1 MPKTRSS
8 VTRTSFTKRT
18 SLHITLAV
26 AAFMLCFAVL
36 SYVFTRINA
45 ADSFMYTVEN
55 TGELAADMLDD
66 HLSYVAGRLDI
77 ITENENLKDFVFG
90 LNSAKTAAEARSA
103 GNFSQMTGELDA
115 LCRGD
120 VSAAWIIAEQ
130 SGIMVN
136 NGGDAFLPDEYGLED
151 KYWYESYVAGK
162 AFTAEYLSD
171 YSVENDTVTLIV
183 PVRADGNVYAFCG
196 LETSVESVFKVLS
209 QYSFSKGCYP
219 AAASQDRVVYN
230 AKKCDFFKQFNLSE
244 EAFRNIISSTSYGSG
259 VDSYVAD
266 SGAEVYYY
274 SRANITDNWK
284 IIVLFDYIEING
296 SLYTVFGQQI
306 LILICMCALMMIA
319 VINILHRESEP
330 LHEIRDCTNEMVSGN
345 YNYRIETMGRNEL
358 GTIAKNVNRI
368 AEIMQAKTSV
378 ITNYNTTDI
387 LTGLKNRSALY
398 ERMNDII
405 QTREEGRS
413 RFAVMFVDIDNFRW
427 LNETLGHTYGDEVLS
442 RFASIMR
449 EQLPAD
455 MTVYRFSGDEF
466 IILKEFDT
474 DFSEVYDAAESLHN
488 RFDRPIEI
496 LNDKIYIKFS
506 VGVSIFPDDDATPE
520 NLLRDAEAA
529 LHRAKDSGKD
539 RVAFYTKTGRTRSD
553 FSRAAIA
560 RSLPNALKNGEL
572 YLHYQPII
580 STETRDVHGFEVLLR
595 WISPEFGIVPPADF
609 ISIAEESGDIITIGT
624 WIFESACRTLREI
637 NRTINPNIIMSVNV
651 SPMQLR
657 KSDFIDHIRQ
667 VIDITRVNPKNL
679 QFEIT
684 ESILID
690 FIDTNSSVINELNE
704 MGIALALD
712 DFGTGYSSLNYLK
725 NFPIK
730 CLKIDKSF
738 IDEINNDQRDYVIT
752 DSIIDL
758 VHGLGIQT
766 VAEGIETVG
775 QFNFLAQMKCDFIQ
789 GFLMSKPLDE
799 RDAIEFLERY
809 DTLHKPDERK
819 LEENER
825 QIADEKE
832 QLRRLEE
839 ERSHVAAGESVPEN
853 RE

>member
-1 MPKTRSS
+1 MPKKQSS

-18 SLHITLAV
+18 SLHISVAV
-26 AAFMLCFAVL
+26 VAFVLCFGVL
-36 SYVFTRINA
+36 TYIFTRINA
-45 ADSFMYTVEN
+45 ESNFMSTVESAGAL
-55 TGELAADMLDD
+55 TADMLDD
-66 HLSYVAGRLDI
+66 HLRSVAGRLGI
-77 ITENENLKDFVFG
+77 IMENEDMKGLVYG
-90 LNSAKTAAEARSA
+90 LNAAKTSADARASEGFEAI
-103 GNFSQMTGELDA
+103 TGDLNM

-130 SGIMVN
+130 SGIMIDH
-136 NGGDAFLPDEYGLED
+136 NGNVLMPDEYGLAN
-151 KYWYESYVAGK
+151 KHWYESYIAGK
-162 AFTAEYLSD
+162 ANGRDYLCDHSE
-171 YSVENDTVTLIV
+171 ENGTVIVIV

-196 LETSVESVFKVLS
+196 IETRAESVFNVLS
-209 QYSFSKGCYP
+209 QYSAGKGGVP
-219 AAASQDRVVYN
+219 AVTANGSVVYCGGDIRN
-230 AKKCDFFKQFNLSE
+230 KFGLSE
-244 EAFRNIISSTSYGSG
+244 DELLKIGSQSLYSSG
-259 VDSYVAD
+259 VDSYIPE
-266 SGAEVYYY
+266 GGREVYYY
-274 SRANITDNWK
+274 NRADPADGRNVIVFFDNAS
-284 IIVLFDYIEING
+284 ISGGYYGIFMRQMIVL
-296 SLYTVFGQQI
+296 V
-306 LILICMCALMMIA
+306 CMCALLIITVM
-319 VINILHRESEP
+319 NILHRESEP

-345 YNYRIETMGRNEL
+345 YNYRIETIGRSEL
-358 GTIAKNVNRI
+358 GAIARNVNRI

-442 RFASIMR
+442 RFASIMK

-455 MTVYRFSGDEF
+455 MPVYRFSGDEF

-474 DFSEVYDAAESLHN
+474 DFSEVYDAAENLHN

-506 VGVSIFPDDDATPE
+506 VGVSIYPDDDVTPE
-520 NLLRDAEAA
+520 NLLRDAESA
-529 LHRAKDSGKD
+529 LHRAKDGGKD
-539 RVAFYTKTGRTRSD
+539 RVAFYTKTNRTRSD
-553 FSRAAIA
+553 FSRSAIA
-560 RSLPNALKNGEL
+560 RTLPNALKNGEL
-572 YLHYQPII
+572 YLHYQPIV
-580 STETRDVHGFEVLLR
+580 STVTRDVHGFEVLLR

-609 ISIAEESGDIITIGT
+609 ISIAEESGDILTIGD

-637 NRTINPNIIMSVNV
+637 NKTINPNIIMSVNV
-651 SPMQLR
+651 SPVQLR
-657 KSDFIDHIRQ
+657 RADFIEHIRQ
-667 VIDITRVNPKNL
+667 VIDITQVNPKNL
-679 QFEIT
+679 QLEIT
-684 ESILID
+684 ESILVDFNESNGKVID
-690 FIDTNSSVINELNE
+690 ELNK

-738 IDEINNDQRDYVIT
+738 IDEINSDQRDYVIT

-775 QFNFLAQMKCDFIQ
+775 QYNFLAQMKCDFIQ

-799 RDAIEFLERY
+799 RDAIEFVERY
-809 DTLHKPDERK
+809 DILHKPDQRR

-825 QIADEKE
+825 QLADEKE
-832 QLRRLEE
+832 QMRRLEE
-839 ERSHVAAGESVPEN
+839 ERNHEPEDGDVPAEKD
-853 RE
+853 